1 MKNKYIHF
9 SPNWPLTLLIVY
21 DLGIRTNMGFV
32 LNYSNNCGNWWL
44 LTTCLECWLH
54 TLIQSTLYIHTHLI
68 SILYIKLTGVVVII
82 IMTFRDITMLWY
94 WKKNTRVLSQKLK
107 LTCFSWIDWPC
118 LTGPAL
124 DVGNCAIFQFPEHC
138 GGYVD

>member
-54 TLIQSTLYIHTHLI
+54 TLIQSTLYTHTSNINSIYQVDRSCGYYHNDLQRYHNALI
-68 SILYIKLTGVVVII
+68 L
-82 IMTFRDITMLWY
+82 
-94 WKKNTRVLSQKLK
+94 KNKYKGIVSKTKINF
-107 LTCFSWIDWPC
+107 FSWIDWPC